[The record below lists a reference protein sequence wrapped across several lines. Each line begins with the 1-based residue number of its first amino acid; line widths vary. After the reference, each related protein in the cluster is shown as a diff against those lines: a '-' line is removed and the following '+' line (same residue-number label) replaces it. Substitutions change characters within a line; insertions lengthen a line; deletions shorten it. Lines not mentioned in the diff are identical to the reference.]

1 MVSCDI
7 NSNIKSPVLG
17 YCYRACL
24 KCHIER
30 VVTMEEELEADI
42 CDDSRPSTSGKF
54 VMLKALH
61 FRTLSAW
68 N

>member
-1 MVSCDI
+1 MASCDI
-7 NSNIKSPVLG
+7 KRNIKSPVLG

-24 KCHIER
+24 QRHIER
-30 VVTMEEELEADI
+30 TVAMEEELEADI
-42 CDDSRPSTSGKF
+42 RDNSRPSTSGKF
-54 VMLKALH
+54 VTLKAVH